1 MGTWKYTPPTYTI
14 HFMSEKQPAMRI
26 LSVAPIDRGIKK
38 EVLTYFT
45 SRDIPQGS
53 VISVAVRGRTVR
65 ALVLAN
71 TDARASKT
79 ALKHA
84 DFSVKNIKEGEP
96 RQLLLPAFVRAIA
109 RAGDLSFAPVGVL
122 VSALVPSA
130 VLKHHPGHTD
140 THTEN
145 LVRKNEK
152 DHPVPEVFQADEQT
166 RMSAYRGIVRES
178 FARGESV
185 FICTPGPE
193 DAKAM
198 FPIVSKGIEEHAYLF
213 HAGMSEKKLLEKW
226 RGAEDDSHPILVAGT
241 GQFLSLAR
249 KDIRTIIVEKE
260 GSRAY
265 KMMSAPFVDIKTHA
279 ESYAR
284 EIGALCIFGDSLL
297 SVETRWKETTGE
309 YKAFAP
315 LVSRT
320 PSLARIVVA
329 DMRKEREEIGGVF
342 RAVSARLS
350 RLIEKNTKERERLFI
365 FVPRKGIA
373 GITICADCGTIALC
387 KTCEKPLRLRAGKT
401 GNEFSC
407 ASCVRTERARDL
419 CGACGS
425 WRMTPLGAGADRVCA
440 EIAKMHPDTPLFK
453 MDADSANTPK
463 KSLNIMNEF
472 LATEGGVLVGTEMAI
487 SRLPASVENIATG
500 SVDPLFFISDF
511 RAKERAWRVLFT
523 LRSKSGKR
531 FLVQTHN
538 PTHSMFSYLQ
548 DGDTQG
554 FFEEEIK
561 EREAFSYPPFST
573 LIKISRPRGL
583 SPDIA
588 VVAETL
594 RSFHPT
600 VYSSRAK
607 NQNAFILLK
616 VPHERIGDPALSAV
630 LSTLPLAIR
639 VEVNPDSIF

>member
-1 MGTWKYTPPTYTI
+1 
-14 HFMSEKQPAMRI
+14 
-26 LSVAPIDRGIKK
+26 
-38 EVLTYFT
+38 
-45 SRDIPQGS
+45 
-53 VISVAVRGRTVR
+53 
-65 ALVLAN
+65 
-71 TDARASKT
+71 
-79 ALKHA
+79 
-84 DFSVKNIKEGEP
+84 
-96 RQLLLPAFVRAIA
+96 
-109 RAGDLSFAPVGVL
+109 
-122 VSALVPSA
+122 
-130 VLKHHPGHTD
+130 
-140 THTEN
+140 
-145 LVRKNEK
+145 
-152 DHPVPEVFQADEQT
+152 
-166 RMSAYRGIVRES
+166 
-178 FARGESV
+178 
-185 FICTPGPE
+185 
-193 DAKAM
+193 
-198 FPIVSKGIEEHAYLF
+198 
-213 HAGMSEKKLLEKW
+213 
-226 RGAEDDSHPILVAGT
+226 
-241 GQFLSLAR
+241 
-249 KDIRTIIVEKE
+249 
-260 GSRAY
+260 
-265 KMMSAPFVDIKTHA
+265 
-279 ESYAR
+279 
-284 EIGALCIFGDSLL
+284 
-297 SVETRWKETTGE
+297 
-309 YKAFAP
+309 
-315 LVSRT
+315 
-320 PSLARIVVA
+320 
-329 DMRKEREEIGGVF
+329 
-342 RAVSARLS
+342 
-350 RLIEKNTKERERLFI
+350 
-365 FVPRKGIA
+365 
-373 GITICADCGTIALC
+373 
-387 KTCEKPLRLRAGKT
+387 
-401 GNEFSC
+401 
-407 ASCVRTERARDL
+407 
-419 CGACGS
+419 
-425 WRMTPLGAGADRVCA
+425 MTPLGAGADRVCA

-538 PTHSMFSYLQ
+538 PTHSMFLYLQ

-630 LSTLPLAIR
+630 LSTLPPAIR